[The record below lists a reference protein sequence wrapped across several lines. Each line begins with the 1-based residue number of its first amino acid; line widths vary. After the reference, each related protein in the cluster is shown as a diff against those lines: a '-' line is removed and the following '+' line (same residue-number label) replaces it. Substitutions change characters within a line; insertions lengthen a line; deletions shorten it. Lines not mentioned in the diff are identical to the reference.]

1 MCPNVNPWISRP
13 AGSPFGSC
21 RIGAGLSSQTA
32 AFRPL
37 STSRRSGAS
46 RARRRTPEEPRH
58 TPGSGYRPRR
68 TVGPPRRR
76 IRPVGS
82 HCGNLGPPPQHLVSI
97 KARCGVGAGFVVAC
111 CAVSDMT
118 TGLVTIQIGC
128 CPSLDAMNTG
138 QAALTWPSAVGM
150 GWIRAA
156 IGSRIASPQG
166 DGEELGAGRAGL
178 GAGQLPAGALQDR
191 RRDPTDSRRVGDGVD
206 FYDPARRRHHKPH
219 DHERPVA
226 HDHYRAHRP
235 VD

>member
-1 MCPNVNPWISRP
+1 MCAYGPSTGGKRGLCPNVNPWISRP

-21 RIGAGLSSQTA
+21 RIGAALSSQTA

-97 KARCGVGAGFVVAC
+97 KPRSGVGAGFAVALLRGFRYDQGSRDDSDRVLP
-111 CAVSDMT
+111 VSRRHEYGGGSDLAQH
-118 TGLVTIQIGC
+118 GRDRIDQG
-128 CPSLDAMNTG
+128 
-138 QAALTWPSAVGM
+138 
-150 GWIRAA
+150 AA
-156 IGSRIASPQG
+156 ICARMASLQRG
-166 DGEELGAGRAGL
+166 WDEVGR
-178 GAGQLPAGALQDR
+178 R
-191 RRDPTDSRRVGDGVD
+191 
-206 FYDPARRRHHKPH
+206 
-219 DHERPVA
+219 
-226 HDHYRAHRP
+226 
-235 VD
+235 

>member
-1 MCPNVNPWISRP
+1 
-13 AGSPFGSC
+13 
-21 RIGAGLSSQTA
+21 
-32 AFRPL
+32 
-37 STSRRSGAS
+37 
-46 RARRRTPEEPRH
+46 
-58 TPGSGYRPRR
+58 
-68 TVGPPRRR
+68 
-76 IRPVGS
+76 
-82 HCGNLGPPPQHLVSI
+82 
-97 KARCGVGAGFVVAC
+97 
-111 CAVSDMT
+111 MT
-118 TGLVTIQIGC
+118 TGLVTIQIGW